1 MKRCILFSLLLL
13 AVVAVRAQKMA
24 DLLVLDPYTGN
35 PIEGAW
41 VLAGRDAD
49 SLFTDEDGRLSDPLL
64 RDAFF
69 VAIGK
74 PGYFSDTIYADK
86 SGLYRVYLRKDSRD
100 LNEVSISTDRIGA
113 NQLETPIYG
122 HRLTLGKPYT
132 FDGLQIATAINTI
145 PGVQWEQ
152 RGLGGTARLS
162 VRGSGWRS
170 NFGIRGTRIYFENIP
185 LSQPDGFG
193 LPELVDP
200 YFFESFELFKGPAG
214 ASYGGYS
221 GGSLVLKAPVPTE
234 YGLQFNFG
242 VTGGSNRLM
251 RAQIGASY
259 TGRSFS
265 LAASGMSMTH
275 KGYRQQ
281 EYVNRKLYTAK
292 AEWQPGANHNLS
304 FRLFYGL
311 SNWGLPGDLTAEE
324 ADTNRRMANPYS
336 LAISA
341 RMEKEFVRGGLTHTF
356 KKGDHFASELTVYGN
371 WADKYNPYGTTAA
384 FSGIKTEVYGGGG
397 VREVIRLKYGKRR
410 VIWRANIGL
419 EYQGET
425 VKGHENVNLG
435 GGEGPLKTEYTFQN
449 HLFFAFVQS
458 GLDLPLAF
466 KLDFGLVFALNGMNK
481 KALSPDTSTGA
492 PRLWVQPGAYPY
504 LGLTK
509 TIARHYSVYVRYHS
523 GYTTPTL
530 TEMLSD
536 DGTFN
541 TGLKNETVHQLE
553 AGTRGQLA
561 NNKLSWGVGVYA
573 HFYRNYIVP
582 YYPTPTG
589 AVRYQ
594 NAGSARHIGVE
605 AEADWYAYENT
616 GFRAGVKSVYVGLR
630 YAFID
635 PRFMRFTDAGTDY
648 AGQVVPG
655 TPAHRVSLLFT
666 LKLRYGFAF
675 NLDLNA
681 RDRVLLNFANTDAA
695 PAIFKGNLRVSWTG
709 KLFSVLYPELFF
721 GINNFT
727 NARDFSFFRVNAPGG
742 RYYNPDTGIFFY
754 GGVQFKTA
762 SFFQRR
768 KK

>member
-1 MKRCILFSLLLL
+1 MKRWILLSLLFP
-13 AVVAVRAQKMA
+13 VAAATQAQKLA
-24 DLLVLDPYTGN
+24 EVLVFDPYTGN

-49 SLFTDEDGRLSDPLL
+49 SLYTDENGRLADPSL
-64 RDAFF
+64 REAFF

-74 PGYFSDTIYADK
+74 TGYFTDTIYAGK
-86 SGLYRVYLRKDSRD
+86 SGIYRVYLRKDSRD
-100 LNEVSISTDRIGA
+100 LNEVSITTDRTEA
-113 NQLETPIYG
+113 TKLETPIYG
-122 HRLTLGKPYT
+122 HRLTPGKPFM
-132 FDGLQIATAINTI
+132 FDGLQMATAINTI

-170 NFGIRGTRIYFENIP
+170 NFGIRGTRIYFDNIP

-200 YFFESFELFKGPAG
+200 YFFETLELFKGPAG

-221 GGSLVLKAPVPTE
+221 GGSLVLKSPTPTE
-234 YGLQFNFG
+234 YGLQVNFG

-251 RAQIGASY
+251 RAQMGATY
-259 TGRSFS
+259 TDRAFS
-265 LAASGMSMTH
+265 LAAGGMSMVH
-275 KGYRQQ
+275 QGYRRQ
-281 EYVNRKLYTAK
+281 EYVNRKLYTVK
-292 AEWQPGANHNLS
+292 ADWQPHANHNLA

-311 SNWGLPGDLTAEE
+311 SNWGLPGDLTAQE

-336 LAISA
+336 LAVAA
-341 RMEKEFVRGGLTHTF
+341 RMEKEFVRGGLTYTF
-356 KKGDHFASELTVYGN
+356 KQGEHFASELTVYGN
-371 WADKYNPYGTTAA
+371 WADKYNPYGTTPA
-384 FSGIKTEVYGGGG
+384 FSGVKTEVFGGGG
-397 VREVIRLKYGKRR
+397 VREVIRLRYGKRIR
-410 VIWRANIGL
+410 WRANIGL

-425 VKGHENVNLG
+425 VNGHENVNYG
-435 GGEGPLKTEYTFQN
+435 GLEGPLKTRYHFQN

-458 GLDLPLAF
+458 GLDLPLDF
-466 KLDFGLVFALNGMNK
+466 KLDFGFVFALNGMNK
-481 KALSPDTSTGA
+481 KALVPDTSTGT

-509 TIARHYSVYVRYHS
+509 TIARHYSVYARYHS

-530 TEMLSD
+530 TEMLAD
-536 DGTFN
+536 DGVFN
-541 TGLKNETVHQLE
+541 GGLKNETVHQLE
-553 AGTRGQLA
+553 AGTRGQLG
-561 NNKLSWGVGVYA
+561 NNKFSWGLGVFA

-582 YYPTPTG
+582 YYPTPTS

-594 NAGSARHIGVE
+594 NAGAARHLGLE

-616 GFRAGVKSVYVGLR
+616 GYRAGVKSVWVGLR

-635 PRFMRFTDAGTDY
+635 PRFTQFTDAGTDY
-648 AGQVVPG
+648 AGQNVPG
-655 TPAHRVSLLFT
+655 TPAHRLSVLFT

-675 NLDLNA
+675 NLDVNA

-695 PAIFKGNLRVSWTG
+695 PAVFKGNLRLSWTG
-709 KLFSVLYPELFF
+709 RLFSVLYPELFF
-721 GINNFT
+721 GINNVT
-727 NARDFSFFRVNAPGG
+727 DAKDFSFFRVNAPGG

-762 SFFQRR
+762 SFFQRKR
-768 KK
+768 K